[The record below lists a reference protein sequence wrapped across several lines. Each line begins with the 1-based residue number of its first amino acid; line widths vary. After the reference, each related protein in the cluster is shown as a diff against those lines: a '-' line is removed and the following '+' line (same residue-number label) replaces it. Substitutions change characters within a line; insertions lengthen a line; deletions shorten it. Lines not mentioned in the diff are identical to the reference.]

1 MAGEMKKVSQP
12 TLLNCITEYRVL
24 VRLLLW
30 EITNTLLAY
39 PANLEVPVARW
50 NKSYERFA

>member
-39 PANLEVPVARW
+39 PANLEVPVAR
-50 NKSYERFA
+50 